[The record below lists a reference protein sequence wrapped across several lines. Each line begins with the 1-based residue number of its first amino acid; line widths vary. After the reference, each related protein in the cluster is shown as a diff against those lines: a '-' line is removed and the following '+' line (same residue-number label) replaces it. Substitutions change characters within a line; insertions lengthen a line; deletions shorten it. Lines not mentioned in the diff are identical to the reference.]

1 MAPSVISAAD
11 VEKALCYWMGRL
23 DLRGERQILAL
34 SDVRERMAF
43 WDMDTVDREV
53 LTLEQQS
60 AYAKFSE
67 HRSLL
72 EHEVDQ

>member
-11 VEKALCYWMGRL
+11 VEKALRYWAGL
-23 DLRGERQILAL
+23 LGLRGGRQIHAL
-34 SDVRERMAF
+34 NDVRERMAF

-67 HRSLL
+67 RRSLL
-72 EHEVDQ
+72 EHEVGQ